1 MTRHSRQASRQAS
14 LGQRPVR
21 AGLATPTPALATA
34 FVAAALVQ
42 SPVPSEAQVQ
52 VGSQA
57 PAANYELAA
66 RFAPY
71 KIRELVHSTRVQ
83 PRWIEDTDRFWYEW
97 ETSEGKHFYLV
108 DPARGTKTEIFD
120 NDRIAAELT
129 RITRDPWDGK
139 HLPIRAIRFVSDDVL
154 QFDVT
159 SSQDEE
165 IEEDDEDGGDEEDQE
180 DEEDREDEQD
190 QEDEQDRRRSGPRT
204 RKIVH
209 HFEYDV
215 TTRTLR
221 ELEEYE
227 APDSHPGWAGVSPD
241 SAWVVFSREFNLWVM
256 SYDEYQKILDAR
268 RGESGEEAEDAEEAV
283 EVEEVQL
290 TTDGVKDFAYGF
302 QGRGDHDEET
312 EKEFKKRQRAGA
324 TWSHDSRYFAL
335 TRQDR
340 REVGELW
347 VVHSVGNKRPQ
358 LESYRY
364 DMPGEEDVTQ
374 TSLWV
379 FDMESRQI
387 AQIDDEPWRDQRMGI
402 FSDPGSGGQFF
413 FFGRGGGAGS
423 EEPRIAKWLSDQPD
437 ELYFWRRSRD
447 QHRVDVLR
455 ADPATGDVQV
465 VIEERLNTYVEH
477 QSPRRLAGGDLIW
490 WSERDG
496 WAHLYRYAPDGTVRA
511 RLTEGPWHVDAI
523 MGVDEER
530 GRVLFRGN
538 GREAGE
544 DPYYMHMYGVGVDG
558 SGLALLNPGDFDH
571 QAVASESAHYF
582 VDNYSRV
589 NTTPASALFDATGRK
604 VMELEEA
611 DLSQLQAA
619 GYVFP
624 EPYSVKAADG
634 VTDLYGVVY
643 KPYDFD
649 SSRKYPIVA
658 YVYPGPQTESVS
670 KSFSLNPYEQGL
682 AQFGFVVVTV
692 GNRGGHPDRSKWY
705 HNYGY
710 GNLRDYGLADKK
722 AAIEQLADR
731 HSFVDIDRVGIYGH
745 SGGGFMSTAA
755 MLVYP
760 DFFKVA
766 VSSSGNHN
774 NDVYNLNWSEKHDG
788 VKEVTDSTGAVT
800 GFEYDIDTN
809 SELAANL
816 KGRLLLTTGD
826 VDSNV
831 HHAGTF
837 RMAEALIRA
846 NKRFDFFVFPGQRHG
861 YGNMSDYWFWL
872 RAEYFVKHLL
882 GDGQWNADV
891 LELQVERPKG

>member
-1 MTRHSRQASRQAS
+1 MNRRAFRT
-14 LGQRPVR
+14 PVAR
-21 AGLATPTPALATA
+21 AAIARMAAGRAAWSIAAVAL
-34 FVAAALVQ
+34 AAALVHAPRAASQEVQAQ
-42 SPVPSEAQVQ
+42 SRAQP
-52 VGSQA
+52 QA
-57 PAANYELAA
+57 AAQPANYELAA

-71 KIRELVHSTRVQ
+71 KIREMVGSTRVQ

-97 ETSEGKHFYLV
+97 ETSEGKRFFLV
-108 DPARGTKTEIFD
+108 DPARGAKTEIFD

-139 HLPIRAIRFVSDDVL
+139 HLPIRAIRFVDDNVL
-154 QFDVT
+154 HFDVT

-165 IEEDDEDGGDEEDQE
+165 VDEDDEMNEEDQE
-180 DEEDREDEQD
+180 EDQDEERGN
-190 QEDEQDRRRSGPRT
+190 RSRPRT
-204 RKIVH
+204 RKKVH

-215 TTRTLR
+215 TARALR
-221 ELEEYE
+221 ELEDYE
-227 APDSHPGWAGVSPD
+227 APDNHPGWAGVSPD
-241 SAWVVFSREFNLWVM
+241 TAWVVFSREFNLWMM
-256 SYDEYQKILDAR
+256 SYEEYEKILEAR
-268 RGESGEEAEDAEEAV
+268 RGKSGDEADEAEEEV

-290 TTDGVKDFAYGF
+290 TTDGIKDFAYGF
-302 QGRGDHDEET
+302 QGRGDNDEET
-312 EKEFKKRQRAGA
+312 EKEFEKRQRAGA

-335 TRQDR
+335 ARQDR
-340 REVGELW
+340 REVAELW
-347 VVHSVGNKRPQ
+347 VVHAVGVKRPQ
-358 LESYRY
+358 LESYKY

-374 TSLWV
+374 TTLWV
-379 FDMESRQI
+379 FDMESREI
-387 AQIDDEPWRDQRMGI
+387 AQIDDEPWKDQRMGL
-402 FSDPGSGGQFF
+402 FNDPASGGRFF
-413 FFGRGGGAGS
+413 FFGRSGGGGS
-423 EEPRIAKWLSDQPD
+423 DEPRITKWLSDRSD

-455 ADPATGDVQV
+455 ADPATGDVEV
-465 VIEERLNTYVEH
+465 VVEERLNTYVEH

-496 WAHLYRYAPDGTVRA
+496 WAHLYRYAPDGSVRA
-511 RLTEGPWHVDAI
+511 RLTEGPWHVDAVL
-523 MGVDEER
+523 GVDEER
-530 GRVLFRGN
+530 GHVLFRAN

-544 DPYYMHMYGVGVDG
+544 DPYYMHAYRVGLDG
-558 SGLALLNPGDFDH
+558 NGLALLNPGDFDH
-571 QAVASESAHYF
+571 QVVASESARYF

-589 NTTPASALFDATGRK
+589 NTTPASALFDATGRRI
-604 VMELEEA
+604 MDLEVA
-611 DLSQLQAA
+611 DLSRLEAA

-624 EPYSVKAADG
+624 EPYAVKADDG

-649 SSRKYPIVA
+649 PSRKYPIVA

-731 HSFVDIDRVGIYGH
+731 HDFVDIGRVGIYGH

-766 VSSSGNHN
+766 VSSSGNHD

-788 VKEVTDSTGAVT
+788 VKEVKDSTGAVT
-800 GFEYDIDTN
+800 GFEYDIDKN

-861 YGNMSDYWFWL
+861 YGAMSDYWFWL

-882 GDGQWNADV
+882 GDDTWSADV